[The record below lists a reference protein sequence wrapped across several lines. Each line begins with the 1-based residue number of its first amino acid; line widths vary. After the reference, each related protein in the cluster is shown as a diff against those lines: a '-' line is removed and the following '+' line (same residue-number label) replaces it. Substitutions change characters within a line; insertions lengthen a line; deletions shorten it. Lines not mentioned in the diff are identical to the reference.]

1 MNLFRTSRKPM
12 KQITVRL
19 NEQGEAELKK
29 IQELTGQRSAQA
41 AIEFALI
48 GYRVGVDHL
57 HIAEKKLRDAEA
69 VIEYL
74 EAQLKARG

>member
-1 MNLFRTSRKPM
+1 M
-12 KQITVRL
+12 KQITVRF

-29 IQELTGQRSAQA
+29 IQEMTGHRSAQA
-41 AIEFALI
+41 AIEHAVNSFRWL
-48 GYRVGVDHL
+48 VDSER
-57 HIAEKKLRDAEA
+57 ITEKKLRDAEA